1 MTNDHD
7 SFNMALNVVSEFRFS
22 LHIDLF
28 DHYTYNSYVKIR
40 PIDWYPV
47 DFTVNYEFYDNLYI
61 AMTA

>member
-1 MTNDHD
+1 
-7 SFNMALNVVSEFRFS
+7 MALNVVSEFRFS
-22 LHIDLF
+22 LHFELF

-47 DFTVNYEFYDNLYI
+47 DVTVNYEFYDNLYI